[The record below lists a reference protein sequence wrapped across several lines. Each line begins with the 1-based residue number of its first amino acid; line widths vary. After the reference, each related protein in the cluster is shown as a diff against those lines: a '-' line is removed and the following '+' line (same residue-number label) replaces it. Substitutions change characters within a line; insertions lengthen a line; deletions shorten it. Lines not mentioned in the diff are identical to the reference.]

1 MKGSIKKTD
10 ENRWRLVFDLKRG
23 IDGKRRQKVV
33 RFKGTKKAAET
44 KLREIIAEY
53 EIVGAVD
60 PSFQTLG
67 EYLDCWLIMKKS
79 SVELNVFQ
87 RYVSMA
93 NINIKPA
100 LGHIKL
106 QELETRH
113 IDEAYQVMLD
123 RGRHDGKGGLSPK
136 TIRNINGIL
145 SSSLTNAVIWKRIH
159 KNPAIGVT
167 LPKVKRAEM
176 VVLTKEK
183 SAELLAGCEGH
194 WLHPIVFLA
203 LMTVMRRGEIAAL
216 RWTNI
221 DLNDGSLKVITSVEE
236 TKGSTR
242 IKDVKTS
249 NARRR
254 ISLPPL
260 AVEYLKRHKAK
271 ETEKRFQFGLGKD
284 DDAFVFT
291 TIDCR
296 MRAPRMIL
304 AVF

>member
-67 EYLDCWLIMKKS
+67 EYLDYWLIMKKS

-216 RWTNI
+216 RWTNT